1 MPGRKI
7 QPVKNGF
14 DKKVTY
20 KTQFERYDKAVKNG
34 FYFEAMLI
42 VYAIIEDRL
51 RAWLFYLGCL
61 NTRQS
66 IKFDNKKS
74 KNELKFMF
82 DECEDNKFRFPP
94 INQISGKRKI
104 IEATLTWAEN
114 GYHNADKSKYLC
126 AIRKVY
132 TDKLD
137 IKEVRVKFIN
147 MNEWCSYRNVVIHA
161 LMNKNTESLYSGLA
175 DRVSE
180 GMDIARDFD
189 NLVKKIKRSGVIR
202 KSLNLK

>member
-1 MPGRKI
+1 
-7 QPVKNGF
+7 
-14 DKKVTY
+14 
-20 KTQFERYDKAVKNG
+20 
-34 FYFEAMLI
+34 
-42 VYAIIEDRL
+42 
-51 RAWLFYLGCL
+51 
-61 NTRQS
+61 
-66 IKFDNKKS
+66 
-74 KNELKFMF
+74 MF
-82 DECEDNKFRFPP
+82 DGCENDKFRFPS

-114 GYHNADKSKYLC
+114 GYNNADKSKYLC

-137 IKEVRVKFIN
+137 IKKVREVFTR
-147 MNEWCSYRNVVIHA
+147 MNEWCSYRNEVIHA
-161 LMNKNTESLYSGLA
+161 LKNKNTESLYSGLA

-180 GMDIARDFD
+180 GMVIARDFD

>member
-1 MPGRKI
+1 MSERKI
-7 QPVKNGF
+7 QPVADGF
-14 DKKVTY
+14 DKEVTY

-42 VYAIIEDRL
+42 VYAIMEDRL

-66 IKFDNKKS
+66 AKFDNKKS

-82 DECEDNKFRFPP
+82 DGCEDNKFRFPP
-94 INQISGKRKI
+94 INQISGKKKI

-114 GYHNADKSKYLC
+114 RYHNADKSKYLC

-137 IKEVRVKFIN
+137 IKEVRVKFIS
-147 MNEWCSYRNVVIHA
+147 MNKWCSYRNEIIHA

-180 GMDIARDFD
+180 GMVIARYLD